1 MSTTALMSFFPFVY
15 EQPKSMYMYVCV
27 EFTVYICLQYS
38 TDKYVQHRAVWQI
51 SNKKKTKAHFTC
63 LYVRFSSSSKS
74 IFSLQQ
80 LCYNVHLC
88 VIIIA
93 FSIHIVSGVLNKY
106 LKKNITVSFFVCAFF
121 VCTLVFFSSY
131 NSTE

>member
-27 EFTVYICLQYS
+27 EFTVYTCLYS
-38 TDKYVQHRAVWQI
+38 TVQTNMYSIGLSDRYQI
-51 SNKKKTKAHFTC
+51 KKTKAHFTC

-106 LKKNITVSFFVCAFF
+106 LKKKT
-121 VCTLVFFSSY
+121 
-131 NSTE
+131 